1 MLETGTIFIFFY
13 VSRKLM
19 NKRFRRMDLIDS
31 FFIMDPRITGL
42 KDCVGLL
49 KYLLQVHMLDIL
61 LHDVRNIR
69 HIVLPKIK
77 PYKEYSRG
85 FATK

>member
-1 MLETGTIFIFFY
+1 
-13 VSRKLM
+13 M

-42 KDCVGLL
+42 KDCVSLL

-69 HIVLPKIK
+69 YIVLPKII
-77 PYKEYSRG
+77 PYKEYWRCI
-85 FATK
+85 ATK